1 MRSWFTYIFL
11 LLAWGLVG
19 TSCLDDP
26 AIFGCNE
33 ERAPVKITLSFSND
47 APASRDVDAPTQNG
61 ALDPSIVAQA
71 AMNKDDVFVLVFS
84 TKEDGDKIV
93 ADKLL
98 YQVKDL
104 TLNDPTEYNY
114 YTRELKGTMLRTAD
128 DETVKIVILSN
139 LMQNN
144 ITVNNTALNTKTAIQ
159 NYIDSM
165 VGQTPQ
171 EIYENLIYNYDGTTT
186 PWTLSAT
193 EGRRIP
199 MWGETVATT
208 VPTTGTSIDCFL
220 YRAVAKVQIWVN
232 EKQGIKGADGMTGT
246 DDDFKITNIIVKNT
260 NKKGYCASLETPN
273 PNGDTQYTT
282 PSVPDDVA
290 QQDVTYSFAEG
301 SEITT
306 AYSDMIYLPEQFNSG
321 KDVTPVT
328 ITVEYTYNGQDYT
341 EDNGKAGNI
350 EFKDDETKEIFHVIR
365 NHSYIFNIL
374 KSDVTFEFTVEVA
387 EWDDT
392 PMQGIT
398 PQYTLT
404 VDNSTFGFEG
414 LTVTPGILNVTTDGT
429 TWDYEKSQDVDNS
442 WFTLGYINKKDNS
455 GQITIIPSPNLT
467 GAIRTGYFYVKAG
480 KIGKKI
486 TVVQEPG
493 ETANCYIV
501 RTPGDYLLKTDIKG
515 NGNGEAWGDDT
526 GETKVDISLETT
538 GLAVDHVAILW
549 ETAEELVTIKTD
561 EPDDNGLIT
570 YTVNDKKDQWKTSV
584 FEPGHGGNALIG
596 GFDENNKLV
605 WSWHI
610 WVVGD
615 FANGIQTEQ
624 WVTGYDFMDRYLGA
638 YSNEPGNRSLGLLY
652 QWGRKDPF
660 IGAANVGEVRNHS
673 EIVKASTVNYTVHG
687 VTYNWG
693 DWATGTTENVQN
705 SILNPTKILKS
716 GFLSSGTGII
726 EFDEKALWGTTSSSI
741 NVEENGVKTLY
752 DPCPPG
758 YRVPSVHS
766 WIFKRSNGTTTLYDT
781 NYKWNCRYVPYRGN
795 DGFDASSYGSEEFT
809 SNSPYYGFWL
819 DYTVNESSSAPAVV
833 RFEENGYQRAEWGTI
848 KDTQMTPLTWLP
860 LGGVYSGTMDEFAT
874 VDEYSDWWYN
884 YDGYSS
890 LQVNSIIWLNAPS
903 HRANNRPAG
912 IFLHGTEGYRY
923 KDDDNNGA
931 KGNGRH
937 LHELDETD
945 TGLMALPQY
954 AGSVR
959 CIRDKDAVVSANNVI
974 SASNITLSSAN
985 SYSYKVTITAVES
998 WRVTNPGAKWV
1009 VISPDN
1015 GNIGTTTITISSE
1028 VLTSGSS
1035 PEEATITIQFARGS
1049 TKEIKVTRQY

>member
-1 MRSWFTYIFL
+1 MKSWFNIYIFIAL
-11 LLAWGLVG
+11 YCLGMV
-19 TSCLDDP
+19 SCTDDSMTNGDT
-26 AIFGCNE
+26 FDKVVV
-33 ERAPVKITLSFSND
+33 RLTLSVPGGDSRVGGDYQPGTTEQNPYDEDLDENTTLQRYIQDVYILLFENGTNGQLLDFAKATLNGDQQGDVTREIEGQFSQRNGSLDIVVLANLVQNGITPDFESLKGKTEKEVYKTLVYSYPEGGWTLGTGARYLPMWGKKSGVALDQREINITPFNLYRGVAKMGVQVD
-47 APASRDVDAPTQNG
+47 AACTNFTMKEIYVYYVNSEGYCAAPNQTPSDDVHTQYAFPDVPASSTQ
-61 ALDPSIVAQA
+61 LTTPIKYTLTVAQA
-71 AMNKDDVFVLVFS
+71 KSFL
-84 TKEDGDKIV
+84 EQI
-93 ADKLL
+93 
-98 YQVKDL
+98 Y
-104 TLNDPTEYNY
+104 
-114 YTRELKGTMLRTAD
+114 
-128 DETVKIVILSN
+128 LSES
-139 LMQNN
+139 NN
-144 ITVNNTALNTKTAIQ
+144 KTA
-159 NYIDSM
+159 
-165 VGQTPQ
+165 G
-171 EIYENLIYNYDGTTT
+171 
-186 PWTLSAT
+186 
-193 EGRRIP
+193 
-199 MWGETVATT
+199 
-208 VPTTGTSIDCFL
+208 
-220 YRAVAKVQIWVN
+220 
-232 EKQGIKGADGMTGT
+232 
-246 DDDFKITNIIVKNT
+246 
-260 NKKGYCASLETPN
+260 
-273 PNGDTQYTT
+273 
-282 PSVPDDVA
+282 
-290 QQDVTYSFAEG
+290 
-301 SEITT
+301 
-306 AYSDMIYLPEQFNSG
+306 
-321 KDVTPVT
+321 
-328 ITVEYTYNGQDYT
+328 
-341 EDNGKAGNI
+341 NGKQLKVVVGGVYTGPGLVANDATSYYRI
-350 EFKDDETKEIFHVIR
+350 DMEDDKDNDGVLAPFDIIR
-365 NHSYIFNIL
+365 NHSYIFNITAVNNPGTPTPDEAL
-374 KSDVTFEFTVEVA
+374 DEAVVGLTVVVEDWTEV
-387 EWDDT
+387 

-414 LTVTPGILNVTTDGT
+414 LTVTPGLLNVTTDGT
-429 TWDYEKSQDVDNS
+429 TWDYEKSTDVDNT
-442 WFTLGYINKKDNS
+442 WFTLGDINKEDNS
-455 GQITIIPSPNLT
+455 GQISIIPSPNLT

-526 GETKVDISLETT
+526 GETKVDISLGTT

-549 ETAEELVTIKTD
+549 ETAEGLVTIKTD
-561 EPDDNGLIT
+561 KPDDNGLIT

-693 DWATGTTENVQN
+693 DWATGTKENVQN

-716 GFLSSGTGII
+716 GFLSSGSGIN

-741 NVEENGVKTLY
+741 DVKENGVKTLY

-766 WIFKRSNGTTTLYDT
+766 WIFKRSNGTTTLYNT
-781 NYKWNCRYVPYRGN
+781 NYKWNCRYVPYRGK
-795 DGFDASSYGSEEFT
+795 DGFDANSYGSESFT
-809 SNSPYYGFWL
+809 SNSPYYGFWV
-819 DYTVNESSSAPAVV
+819 DYTVNESSTAPAVV
-833 RFEENGYQRAEWGTI
+833 KYNETGYERSEWGTI
-848 KDTQMTPLTWLP
+848 KDTQKTPLTWLP

-874 VDEYSDWWYN
+874 VDEYEGWYN
-884 YDGYSS
+884 SYGYSS

-903 HRANNRPAG
+903 HRANTRPAG

-923 KDDDNNGA
+923 NNEDNNG
-931 KGNGRH
+931 GSNNGRH

-974 SASNITLSSAN
+974 SAQNITLN
-985 SYSYKVTITAVES
+985 STNNYSYTVKITAVET
-998 WRVTNPGAKWV
+998 WRVSNPGAKWLS
-1009 VISPDN
+1009 ITPAK
-1015 GNIGTTTITISSE
+1015 GNIGETTITISSSAPA
-1028 VLTSGSS
+1028 SGS
-1035 PEEATITIQFARGS
+1035 ETATITIQFARGG
-1049 TKEIKVTRQY
+1049 TKEIKVTRQ